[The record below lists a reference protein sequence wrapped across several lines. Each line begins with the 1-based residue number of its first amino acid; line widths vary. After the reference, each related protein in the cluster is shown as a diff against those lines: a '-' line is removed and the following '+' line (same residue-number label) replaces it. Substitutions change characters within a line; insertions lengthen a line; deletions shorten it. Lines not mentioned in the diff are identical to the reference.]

1 MVNKPLIG
9 VAAAVVVVAAGAI
22 FYFRFRHPAESMVPP
37 PAPPAAA
44 SAASESEEGAIQHP
58 LPAASEAAQA
68 PLPQLNDSDSS
79 LRDALSQL
87 AGAQAVGSYL
97 KPDNVVRNM
106 VVTIDNLTRAKL
118 AVDKRPTTPVSGQF
132 LASGD
137 EVNATLDPKNYE
149 RYQPWVAVVQKLD
162 AKKLAELYIHFYP
175 LFQQAYQN
183 LGYPNGYF
191 NDRLVQV
198 IDSLLA
204 TPTPSGPIQLARPNV
219 MYTFSDPSLESRPV
233 GQKLL
238 LRMGP
243 DNAAIVKEKLTEL
256 RAVITASPPK
266 R

>member
-9 VAAAVVVVAAGAI
+9 VAAAVVVIAAGAI
-22 FYFRFRHPAESMVPP
+22 FYFRAQHAGENAVPP
-37 PAPPAAA
+37 PAQPAA
-44 SAASESEEGAIQHP
+44 SAPSEAGEAAVQHP
-58 LPAASEAAQA
+58 LPASNETAQA
-68 PLPQLNDSDSS
+68 PLPPLNDSDGS

-87 AGAQAVGSYL
+87 AGAKAVGSFL
-97 KPDNVVRNM
+97 KPENVVRNI
-106 VVTIDNLTRAKL
+106 VVTVDNLPRPKL
-118 AVDKRPTTPVSGQF
+118 AVDKRPTTAVAGQF
-132 LASGD
+132 QASGD
-137 EVNATLDPKNYE
+137 ELNATLDPKNYE
-149 RYQPWVAVVQKLD
+149 RYQPWVAVIQKLD
-162 AKKLAELYIHFYP
+162 MQKLAQLYIHFYP

-191 NDRLVQV
+191 NDRLVEV

-204 TPTPSGPIQLARPNV
+204 TPTPAGPIQLARPNV
-219 MYTFSDPSLESRPV
+219 MYTFADPSLESRPV

-243 DNAAIVKEKLTEL
+243 DNAAIIKEKLTAL